1 MLDPRPWRTLAV
13 VGMALIV
20 PAVTACAGGGS
31 AASSSSQLTPADVQR
46 YVLVKESTA
55 NLTRLI
61 GLIGAAD
68 NTVQLYS
75 AQPPR
80 TTAARNLLY
89 GSRLGWNAIVTQ
101 LNAFTQA
108 QGLAVPEVTAAVS
121 RHKNIATT
129 WQNALDSLAE
139 HPPHTIKQVRRRLAT
154 PQRQE
159 LQARHLLQATALALA
174 RVTCSMGV
182 AHPELAT
189 SADTATACGTAK
201 QLAAAQ

>member
-1 MLDPRPWRTLAV
+1 VAV
-13 VGMALIV
+13 VALALIV

-31 AASSSSQLTPADVQR
+31 AASGSGQVTPAEVQQ

-61 GLIGAAD
+61 GLIAAAD

-80 TTAARNLLY
+80 SQEARNLLY

-108 QGLAVPEVTAAVS
+108 QGLAVPEVTAAVA
-121 RHKNIATT
+121 RHKVIATT
-129 WQNALDSLAE
+129 WQNALDGLAK
-139 HPPHTIKQVRRRLAT
+139 HPPHTIKQVRRRLAA

-159 LQARHLLQATALALA
+159 LGARHLLQATALALA
-174 RVTCSMGV
+174 RLTCSMGV
-182 AHPELAT
+182 AHHELAT
-189 SADTATACGTAK
+189 SADTAAACGTAK

>member
-1 MLDPRPWRTLAV
+1 VSDPRLWRTLAV
-13 VGMALIV
+13 VALALIV
-20 PAVTACAGGGS
+20 PALTACAGGGS

-46 YVLVKESTA
+46 YVLVKEATA

-75 AQPPR
+75 QRQPR
-80 TTAARNLLY
+80 TTEARNLLY

-129 WQNALDSLAE
+129 WQNALDTLAK
-139 HPPHTIKQVRRRLAT
+139 HPPHTIKQVRRRLAA

-159 LQARHLLQATALALA
+159 LKARHLLQATALALA
-174 RVTCSMGV
+174 RETCSLGI
-182 AHPELAT
+182 AHPGLAT
-189 SADTATACGTAK
+189 SADTAAACGTAK